1 MKSEKEVEKA
11 FEQHDKQIVMFVMGG
26 DGGKISDT
34 DLSTFAT
41 LYRAYEFSQRSV
53 IFVINQIK
61 KKNSKPKKIRE
72 NIGMGAMRSYQSI
85 SFKIWTGRLTRHLKS
100 K

>member
-1 MKSEKEVEKA
+1 MKKEVEKA

-26 DGGKISDT
+26 DGEKISDT

-61 KKNSKPKKIRE
+61 KKTQNR
-72 NIGMGAMRSYQSI
+72 R
-85 SFKIWTGRLTRHLKS
+85 R
-100 K
+100 